1 MSASPSDSAVRVIGR
16 PRKFDRAAAL
26 ERALDVFWRKGFA
39 PASIAELC
47 AAMGINPPSL
57 YAAFGNKAQLFLE
70 AVDHYE
76 RTYWDE
82 AWDTL
87 NRDPEVKRAI
97 VTFFSDAAT
106 ILTTPEA
113 PCGCMV
119 AVGAINVPADA
130 KDVADA
136 LKALREEGRSL
147 FAKRLQQ
154 GVTDGQLAEDFDVET
169 VGVTLNTL
177 LQGMSLEAAD
187 GVSHASL
194 LSIATCV
201 GLLLSR

>member
-1 MSASPSDSAVRVIGR
+1 MSASPSDSALRVIGR

-76 RTYWDE
+76 RTYWEE
-82 AWDTL
+82 AWDRMSREPDVT
-87 NRDPEVKRAI
+87 RAI
-97 VTFFSDAAT
+97 VTLFSDAAT

-119 AVGAINVPADA
+119 ALGAVNVPADA

-136 LKALREEGRSL
+136 LKALREEGRTL
-147 FAKRLQQ
+147 FAQRLQQ
-154 GVTDGQLAEDFDVET
+154 GVTDGQLTKDFKVEA
-169 VGVTLNTL
+169 VGTTLNTL

-187 GVSHASL
+187 GVPHASL
-194 LSIATCV
+194 LSVATCV
-201 GLLLSR
+201 EMLVSK